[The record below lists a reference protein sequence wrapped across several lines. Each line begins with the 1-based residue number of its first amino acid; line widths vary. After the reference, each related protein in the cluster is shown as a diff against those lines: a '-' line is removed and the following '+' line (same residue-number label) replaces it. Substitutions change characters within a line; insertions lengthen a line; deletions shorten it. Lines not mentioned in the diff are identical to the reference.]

1 MHSARFFKRKKA
13 FSSSFD
19 QDRGGAASSTV
30 DGEELV
36 IDGGGRR
43 TPEPMRPSQRNV
55 TKKKETFNAHQNLQE
70 ITALELDIRRIE
82 HKLKREE

>member
-1 MHSARFFKRKKA
+1 M
-13 FSSSFD
+13 
-19 QDRGGAASSTV
+19 
-30 DGEELV
+30 
-36 IDGGGRR
+36 DGGGRR
-43 TPEPMRPSQRNV
+43 TPDPMRPIQRAT